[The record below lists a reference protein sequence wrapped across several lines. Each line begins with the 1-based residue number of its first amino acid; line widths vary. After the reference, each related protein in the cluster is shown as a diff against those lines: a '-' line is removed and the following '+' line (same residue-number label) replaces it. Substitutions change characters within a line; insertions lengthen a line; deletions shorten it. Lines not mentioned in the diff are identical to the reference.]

1 MSDSIKKWEELCK
14 AERDRQ
20 RVVAQNGPS
29 GLHYDDT
36 DEDIELAPAKDWTPA
51 GECPLTFTATNTG
64 TISGNTSDSIFI
76 EDSNPNVTHGY
87 FDHLNYSVGGCPSH
101 YLEEDTSTIILDTV
115 PSGTVISR
123 GFENHTIDALKYS
136 LQYNKDDKEDNSQ
149 PDFKKVTDSIAD
161 LLKYKNIK
169 YGNSALEPMDIFQGK
184 CKVGQRLD
192 DKLARVKN
200 GDSLKKNDVADLIG
214 YLTLVC
220 VEKKWD
226 NFDEFMD

>member
-1 MSDSIKKWEELCK
+1 MSDSIKKWDELKDAEK
-14 AERDRQ
+14 ARQ

-36 DEDIELAPAKDWTPA
+36 DEDIELAPVKEWSH
-51 GECPLTFTATNTG
+51 TFTATNTG
-64 TISGNTSDSIFI
+64 DISGNTADSSSI
-76 EDSNPNVTHGY
+76 EDFNY
-87 FDHLNYSVGGCPSH
+87 FRSLEGLRYGECPSH
-101 YLEEDTSTIILDTV
+101 HVEEEEVSD
-115 PSGTVISR
+115 
-123 GFENHTIDALKYS
+123 E
-136 LQYNKDDKEDNSQ
+136 
-149 PDFKKVTDSIAD
+149 PDFKKITDSIAD

-200 GDSLKKNDVADLIG
+200 GGELQKNDIADLIG

-220 VEKKWD
+220 VENKWD
-226 NFDEFMD
+226 NFEEFKD

>member
-29 GLHYDDT
+29 GLHYGDT
-36 DEDIELAPAKDWTPA
+36 DEDIEWTLA
-51 GECPLTFTATNTG
+51 FTATNTG
-64 TISGNTSDSIFI
+64 TIRGNTSDSISI
-76 EDSNPNVTHGY
+76 EDSIPNYNGRSTHPIN
-87 FDHLNYSVGGCPSH
+87 LNSSSTGCPSH
-101 YLEEDTSTIILDTV
+101 YLEEDTSTISLDTV
-115 PSGTVISR
+115 PSGTVTSR

-200 GDSLKKNDVADLIG
+200 GGELQKNDIADLIG

-226 NFDEFMD
+226 SFDEFKD